1 MAIYRTIQMTFW
13 TDSKVIDD
21 FTPEDRYFYLY
32 LMTNPH
38 TNLAGCYELSMT
50 QMATETGYTK
60 ETIGKLIERM
70 ETKHNVIRYS
80 LVTKEVLI
88 MNWNKYN
95 WTSSPKFRI
104 PLQKEIESVKN
115 VDFKAFLEGL
125 LYGNDTVSI
134 PYQYGSDTTVTVTDN
149 IVEPLLSVNPLD
161 KQEVKPNKRS
171 KSNNNTNIYIL
182 LDESDIDEEVKES
195 VKEWLDYKKEQFK
208 FSYQPTGFK
217 KFLTEIQNNVNELGI
232 KNVCRA
238 IDLSMG
244 KGYKGIIWDLVKEKQ
259 GNSSPYMD
267 AIKNRVSIVD
277 SW

>member
-13 TDSKVIDD
+13 TDSKVVDD

-38 TNLAGCYELSMT
+38 TNLSGCYELSMT
-50 QMATETGYTK
+50 QMATETGYNK
-60 ETIGKLIERM
+60 DTIEKLIERM
-70 ETKHNVIRYS
+70 EVKHNVIRYS

-104 PLQKEIESVKN
+104 PLQKEIESIKN
-115 VDFKAFLEGL
+115 VDFKAFLESL

-149 IVEPLLSVNPLD
+149 NVKPLLSVNPLV
-161 KQEVKPNKRS
+161 KQEIKPNKRS

-182 LDESDIDEEVKES
+182 LDNSDLDEVVKES
-195 VKEWLDYKKEQFK
+195 VREWLDYKKEQFR
-208 FSYQPTGFK
+208 FSYKPTGFK
-217 KFLTEIQNNVNELGI
+217 AFLTEIQNNENVLGTE
-232 KNVCRA
+232 KVCQA
-238 IDLSMG
+238 INLSMS
-244 KGYKGIIWDLVKEKQ
+244 KGYKGIIWDLVKDKQ
-259 GNSSPYMD
+259 GNTSAYMD
-267 AIKNRVSIVD
+267 AIKNRVNVVD

>member
-115 VDFKAFLEGL
+115 VNFKAFLEGL

-217 KFLTEIQNNVNELGI
+217 KFLTEIQNNVNELGV